1 MARVHPLD
9 LFPFLASA
17 QDRLI
22 SQVGRMHEADSIV
35 LLVQPDLGQI
45 LSSTFIESAL
55 LDAGLGYSR
64 RLRLSLEEEVGR
76 PGELKLLFH
85 DEETSSQTDTLPIC
99 SFTVAIGLGRKP
111 SVRTGVLD
119 RVAVAAIIAMLLAP
133 AGPRVEQMLP
143 LLLAGNWMRQSLDM
157 TYDPVFTGLRDSLLE
172 NRLVTMHSIAEIESV
187 DMLDLPGIQTDL
199 LRELQ
204 NEWPRLDLDARA
216 QGLSTLA
223 EPLLSGTAGT
233 ARLEELIWHRL
244 LSPASEVDLASQCS
258 QVRRMLKSSEP
269 EQRLLIA
276 DALIDGLIRTGRLC

>member
-1 MARVHPLD
+1 
-9 LFPFLASA
+9 
-17 QDRLI
+17 
-22 SQVGRMHEADSIV
+22 MHEADSIV

-119 RVAVAAIIAMLLAP
+119 RVAVAAIVAMLLAP

-204 NEWPRLDLDARA
+204 NEWPCLDLDARA